1 MDYKKK
7 IIDLLEKVQTDQ
19 ALKRVYKL
27 LLYLYL
33 RE

>member
-19 ALKRVYKL
+19 TLKQVYKL

>member
-19 ALKRVYKL
+19 TLKPVYKL